1 MFDSDSEFILVKYE
15 VFRQTSFV
23 IRLSMRVPT
32 GIGGVDTLIEGG
44 FLRGDVVLVAGRS
57 GSGKTIFASQF
68 IYNGATK
75 YGEKG
80 VYASFE
86 EDSKTLKRNM
96 LRFGFDLE
104 KLEKEGTIRIVDLE
118 TLKGGGLSAN
128 IEYILGNLND
138 LQGKRLVIDS
148 LTAFLSA
155 CTEKLEYRML
165 MHLIYRMLKTRGV
178 TTIMTCSVPKGAKSL
193 GLGIEEFIADS
204 VIFLENSVDN
214 LELKT
219 KFLIQKMRGTD
230 HSRRYHN
237 VIITDKG
244 LEIVPFT
251 IT

>member
-1 MFDSDSEFILVKYE
+1 MFNLDSEFILVKYM
-15 VFRQTSFV
+15 VLRLTFCV
-23 IRLSMRVPT
+23 IRLSGRVPT
-32 GIGGVDTLIEGG
+32 GIDGLDTLIEGG
-44 FLRGDVVLVAGRS
+44 FLRGDVILVAGGS
-57 GSGKTIFASQF
+57 GSGKTIFSTQF
-68 IYNGATK
+68 IGNGATQ

-80 VYASFE
+80 VYATFE

-104 KLEKEGTIRIVDLE
+104 KLEKEGAIKVIDLE

-128 IEYILGNLND
+128 IEYILGTLNKID
-138 LQGKRLVIDS
+138 GKRLVIDS

-165 MHLIYRMLKTRGV
+165 MHLIYRMLKTHGY
-178 TTIMTCSVPKGAKSL
+178 TTVMTCSVPKGAKTL

-204 VIFLENSVDN
+204 VIFLKNSINN

-219 KFLIQKMRGTD
+219 RFMIQKMRGTD
-230 HSRRYHN
+230 HSKKYHN

-244 LEIVPFT
+244 LQIVPFT

>member
-1 MFDSDSEFILVKYE
+1 M
-15 VFRQTSFV
+15 
-23 IRLSMRVPT
+23 IRLSGRVPT
-32 GIGGVDTLIEGG
+32 GVDGLDTLIEGG
-44 FLRGDVVLVAGRS
+44 FLRGDVILVAGGS
-57 GSGKTIFASQF
+57 GSGKTIFATQF
-68 IYNGATK
+68 ICNGATQ

-80 VYASFE
+80 VYATFE

-104 KLEKEGTIRIVDLE
+104 KLEQKGVVKVIDLE

-128 IEYILGNLND
+128 IEYILGALSRID
-138 LQGKRLVIDS
+138 GKRLVIDS

-165 MHLIYRMLKTRGV
+165 MHLVYRMLKTHGY
-178 TTIMTCSVPKGAKSL
+178 TTVMTCSVPKGAKTL

-204 VIFLENSVDN
+204 VIFLENSINN

-219 KFLIQKMRGTD
+219 RFLIQKMRGTD
-230 HSRRYHN
+230 HSKKYHN

-244 LEIVPFT
+244 LQIVPFT

>member
-1 MFDSDSEFILVKYE
+1 LI
-15 VFRQTSFV
+15 Q
-23 IRLSMRVPT
+23 RVPT
-32 GIGGVDTLIEGG
+32 GIDGVDTLIEGG

-68 IYNGATK
+68 ICNGATK

-80 VYASFE
+80 VLATFE

-104 KLEKEGTIRIVDLE
+104 KLEQEGTIRVIDLE

-128 IEYILGNLND
+128 IEYILSNLND

-244 LEIVPFT
+244 LQIVPFT